1 VSRFSNLFGP
11 GPSEPMFMVLMIRR
25 KSAPV
30 KRPADRK
37 RGKFVQHENQMKI
50 P

>member
-1 VSRFSNLFGP
+1 VSRFFNLFGP
-11 GPSEPMFMVLMIRR
+11 GSSEPMFTVLMIRR
-25 KSAPV
+25 ESASV
-30 KRPADRK
+30 KRPTNRK